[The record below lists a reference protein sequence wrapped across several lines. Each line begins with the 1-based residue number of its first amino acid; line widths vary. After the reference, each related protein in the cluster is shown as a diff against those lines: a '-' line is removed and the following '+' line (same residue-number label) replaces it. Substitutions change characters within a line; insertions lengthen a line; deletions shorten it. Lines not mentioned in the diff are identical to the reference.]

1 VSVIDAVT
9 NPDER
14 WWRAPLCRTVILAL
28 TVATCAVVAYY
39 LGLRGTH
46 PATNTAWPWWSLAIA
61 FAVAQR
67 LDFHIEIR
75 RQVMSFTLAE
85 VPLVLGL
92 FFASPQQLVI
102 GRVVGE
108 AIALVIVNGQ
118 AGRKLMLN
126 VAAFLAETVTASWIF
141 VAIGHRDLD
150 QPIAWLAVVVS
161 IAIGDAIT
169 LALVAL
175 VIRWHGSPTKT
186 RPIMMTNLFT
196 LVGNSGLAI
205 SAALL
210 MQRSLAAAIP
220 LSVLVFMVYAA
231 YRSYNSVVQRYASLE
246 VLYDFTRLV
255 SGSQRP
261 EAVLETMLNDARRI
275 LRAEVAAI
283 GLRNDRPTDS
293 ADVWFQ
299 ADTEHSITQI
309 DLQRL
314 IDLTADGNAVV
325 MARNTRDPQLRAILS
340 ALGVKDC
347 LIAPVHEG
355 SNVVGVLVAANREN
369 DVTTFGVEDSRMFAT
384 IANHASIALEN
395 GRLIERLRVQATQR
409 EYEALHD
416 PLTGLGNRTLFLAD
430 VTKAIELASGRHFGV
445 ALLDLNDF
453 KEVNDTLGHH
463 HGDLLLTQVAAR
475 LVNRLPA
482 AVSVARLGGDEFA
495 LLTPFDA
502 SEESLRELGE
512 QVQAAFAE
520 PFLVESLALEVH
532 ASVGFALFPDHATD
546 PTTLMQRADVAMY
559 EAKGSGS
566 HRVEV
571 YDAER
576 DLNTP
581 RRLAFA
587 TDLRAA
593 LEAKEI
599 TLYYQPKARMS
610 DGVIQSVEGLARWN
624 HRQHGFISP
633 DEFVM
638 LAERTGLIQLLTHHV
653 LTVGLD
659 QLEQWSQTGLD
670 IGMSI
675 NLSMRNLTDRDLP
688 NLVGRLLA
696 TSAIDPA
703 KVTFEVTET
712 AMMTEPET
720 TRFIVGELADL
731 GVRISVDDF
740 GTGHSSLGYLSKLR
754 VHELKIDKSF
764 VGPLTVDPQ
773 AAVIVRSII
782 DLARNLGIS
791 VVAEGVED
799 QRTWDALHDLGC
811 EIAQGYYLSRP
822 ITPAALESWL
832 RSTRRKQTELI
843 VPASVRTPV

>member
-1 VSVIDAVT
+1 M
-9 NPDER
+9 NPIEA
-14 WWRAPLCRTVILAL
+14 WWQRPLARTMILAAA
-28 TVATCAVVAYY
+28 VASCSALAFRIRL
-39 LGLRGTH
+39 LGVHAPTH
-46 PATNTAWPWWSLAIA
+46 TSWPWWLLAIA
-61 FAVAQR
+61 FVLAHR

-75 RQVMSFTLAE
+75 KQVLSFNLAE

-92 FFASPQQLVI
+92 FFASPTQLVAGRFVAEAISLLLI
-102 GRVVGE
+102 GRQDV
-108 AIALVIVNGQ
+108 
-118 AGRKLMLN
+118 RKLILN
-126 VAAFLAETVTASWIF
+126 LSAYAGETVAAAMVF
-141 VAIGHRDLD
+141 VAIGHRDLAN
-150 QPIAWLAVVVS
+150 PTSWLAVVV
-161 IAIGDAIT
+161 AVAVGDAIT
-169 LALVAL
+169 LAIITTV
-175 VIRWHGSPTKT
+175 VRWHGSPAKP
-186 RPIMMTNLFT
+186 RQMLFT
-196 LVGNSGLAI
+196 LGATVIGNSGLAI
-205 SAALL
+205 LAALV
-210 MQRSLAAAIP
+210 MHHSVAALIP
-220 LSVLVFMVYAA
+220 LAVVALMMTTA
-231 YRSYNSVVQRYASLE
+231 YRSYTAIAQRYASLE
-246 VLYDFTRLV
+246 VLYEFTRLV
-255 SGSQRP
+255 SGSQEP
-261 EAVLETMLNDARRI
+261 EAVLENMLHDARRV

-283 GLRNDRPTDS
+283 GLRSDRTGDS
-293 ADVWFQ
+293 IDTWFHADPERSVQ
-299 ADTEHSITQI
+299 LVDT
-309 DLQRL
+309 QRL
-314 IDLTADGNAVV
+314 IDLLADGSATVIP
-325 MARNTRDPQLRAILS
+325 RRTRDPILQS
-340 ALGVKDC
+340 ILQELNVKDC

-355 SNVVGVLVAANREN
+355 SKVVGVLVAADREN
-369 DVTTFGVEDSRMFAT
+369 DVTTFDADDCRLFAT
-384 IANHASIALEN
+384 IANHASVALEN

-416 PLTGLGNRTLFLAD
+416 PLTGLGNRTLFLSD
-430 VTKAIELASGRHFGV
+430 VTRAIELASGRHFGV

-463 HGDLLLTQVAAR
+463 HGDLLLTQVAGR
-475 LVNRLPA
+475 LVTRLPDC
-482 AVSVARLGGDEFA
+482 VKVARLGGDEFG

-502 SEESLRELGE
+502 TDHSLRELGD

-559 EAKGSGS
+559 EAKGSGT

-587 TDLRAA
+587 TDLRSA

-599 TLYYQPKARMS
+599 ALYYQPKARMS

-624 HRQHGFISP
+624 HREHGFISP

-659 QLEQWSQTGLD
+659 QLEQWTRTGLD

-696 TSAIDPA
+696 TRAIDPLS
-703 KVTFEVTET
+703 VTFEVTET

-799 QRTWDALHDLGC
+799 QRTWDALQDLGC

-832 RSTRRKQTELI
+832 RGTKRKQTDLI
-843 VPASVRTPV
+843 VPESARTPA

>member
-1 VSVIDAVT
+1 MNQGEA
-9 NPDER
+9 
-14 WWRAPLCRTVILAL
+14 WWRRPLARTIVLAAAVASCSALAFRFRLTGIQAP
-28 TVATCAVVAYY
+28 
-39 LGLRGTH
+39 TH
-46 PATNTAWPWWSLAIA
+46 TSWAWWVLAIA
-61 FAVAQR
+61 FVFAHR

-75 RQVMSFTLAE
+75 KQVLSFNLAE

-92 FFASPQQLVI
+92 FFASPTQLVVGRFVAEVISLVLI
-102 GRVVGE
+102 GR
-108 AIALVIVNGQ
+108 Q
-118 AGRKLMLN
+118 SGRKLTLN
-126 VAAFLAETVTASWIF
+126 LAAYAGETVAAAMVF
-141 VAIGHRDLD
+141 VAIGHRDLAN
-150 QPIAWLAVVVS
+150 PTSWLAVAAAVAV
-161 IAIGDAIT
+161 GDAIT
-169 LALVAL
+169 VAMIST
-175 VIRWHGSPTKT
+175 VMRWHGSPTKP
-186 RPIMMTNLFT
+186 RQMLFT
-196 LVGNSGLAI
+196 LVATVIGNSGLAI
-205 SAALL
+205 LAALV
-210 MQRSLAAAIP
+210 MHHSLAALIP
-220 LSVLVFMVYAA
+220 LAVVALMMTTA
-231 YRSYNSVVQRYASLE
+231 YRSYTAIAQRYASLE
-246 VLYDFTRLV
+246 VLYEFTRLV
-255 SGSQRP
+255 SGSQQP
-261 EAVLETMLNDARRI
+261 EAVLENMLHDARRV

-283 GLRNDRPTDS
+283 GLRSDRTISSTDTWFH
-293 ADVWFQ
+293 ADPERSV
-299 ADTEHSITQI
+299 E
-309 DLQRL
+309 LVELEPL
-314 IDLTADGNAVV
+314 IDLIADGGAIVIQ
-325 MARNTRDPQLRAILS
+325 RRTRDPILRSILQ
-340 ALGVKDC
+340 ALKVKDC
-347 LIAPVHEG
+347 LIAPIHEG
-355 SNVVGVLVAANREN
+355 TKVVGVLVAADREN
-369 DVTTFGVEDSRMFAT
+369 DVTTFDADDCRMFAT
-384 IANHASIALEN
+384 IANHASVALEN

-416 PLTGLGNRTLFLAD
+416 PLTGLANRTLFLSD
-430 VTKAIELASGRHFGV
+430 VTNAIERAAGRRFGV

-463 HGDLLLTQVAAR
+463 HGDLLLNQVAGR
-475 LVNRLPA
+475 LVSRLPER
-482 AVSVARLGGDEFA
+482 VSVARLGGDEFA
-495 LLTPFDA
+495 LLTAFDA
-502 SEESLRELGE
+502 SEDSLRALGDE
-512 QVQAAFAE
+512 VQAAFAE
-520 PFLVESLALEVH
+520 PFLVESLALEVN
-532 ASVGFALFPDHATD
+532 ASVGFALFPDHASD

-559 EAKGSGS
+559 EAKASRTS
-566 HRVEV
+566 HRVQV

-587 TDLRAA
+587 TDLRSA

-599 TLYYQPKARMS
+599 ALYYQPKARIS
-610 DGVIQSVEGLARWN
+610 DGAIQSVEGLARWN

-659 QLEQWSQTGLD
+659 QLEQWTRTGLD

-675 NLSMRNLTDRDLP
+675 NLSMRNLTDPDLP
-688 NLVGRLLA
+688 SLVGRLLSTRA
-696 TSAIDPA
+696 VDPA
-703 KVTFEVTET
+703 TVTFEVTET

-799 QRTWDALHDLGC
+799 QRTWDALHDMGC

-832 RSTRRKQTELI
+832 RSTRRKQTDLI
-843 VPASVRTPV
+843 VPTTLRTPV

>member
-1 VSVIDAVT
+1 MDAAT
-9 NPDER
+9 NPNEAR
-14 WWRAPLCRTVILAL
+14 WRRPLWRTTSLSITIAGCAALAFHF
-28 TVATCAVVAYY
+28 
-39 LGLRGTH
+39 GLRGGQPGLH
-46 PATNTAWPWWSLAIA
+46 GSWPWWALALAFAIA
-61 FAVAQR
+61 QQ
-67 LDFHIEIR
+67 LDFHVEIR

-85 VPLVLGL
+85 IPLIVGL
-92 FFASPQQLVI
+92 FFAPPTQLLV
-102 GRVVGE
+102 GRLAGE
-108 AIALVIVNGQ
+108 AVALLLLNRQ
-118 AGRKLMLN
+118 FGRKLILN
-126 VAAFLAETVTASWIF
+126 LAAYFAETVAAVLVF
-141 VAIGHRDLD
+141 QAIGHRDLVR
-150 QPIAWLAVVVS
+150 PVSWLAVVVA
-161 IAIGDAIT
+161 IAVGDAVT
-169 LALVAL
+169 LTMISLVM
-175 VIRWHGSPTKT
+175 RWHGSPSKL
-186 RPIMMTNLFT
+186 RKLLATNVVT
-196 LVGNSGLAI
+196 VIGNSGLAI
-205 SAALL
+205 SAALA
-210 MQRSLAAAIP
+210 MQRSLAAVIP
-220 LSVLVFMVYAA
+220 LSVLVAIATAA
-231 YRSYNSVVQRYASLE
+231 YRSYNSVSQQYASLE
-246 VLYDFTRLV
+246 VLYEFTRLV
-255 SGSQRP
+255 SGSQHP
-261 EAVLETMLNDARRI
+261 EAVLQTMLHDARRI

-283 GLRNDRPTDS
+283 GLRGDLADAT
-293 ADVWFQ
+293 DVWFH
-299 ADTEHSITQI
+299 AEPDRSIAPV

-325 MARNTRDPQLRAILS
+325 AARGTRDPILRSILS
-340 ALGVKDC
+340 TLGVKDC
-347 LIAPVHEG
+347 LLAPVHEG
-355 SNVVGVLVAANREN
+355 PKVVGVLVAANREN
-369 DVTTFGVEDSRMFAT
+369 DVTTFGLEDSRMFAT
-384 IANHASIALEN
+384 IANHASVALEN
-395 GRLIERLRVQATQR
+395 GRLIERLRVQAAQR

-416 PLTGLGNRTLFLAD
+416 PLTGLANRTLFLAD
-430 VTKAIELASGRHFGV
+430 VTKAISLSSNRRFGV

-463 HGDLLLTQVAAR
+463 HGDLLLTQVAGR
-475 LVNRLPA
+475 LVTRLPDG
-482 AVSVARLGGDEFA
+482 VTVARLGGDEFG
-495 LLTPFDA
+495 LLTEFDA
-502 SEESLRELGE
+502 TENSLRELGAK
-512 QVQAAFAE
+512 VQAAFAE
-520 PFLVESLALEVH
+520 PFLVESLSLEVH
-532 ASVGFALFPDHATD
+532 ASVGFALFPEHATD
-546 PTTLMQRADVAMY
+546 PTTLLQRADVAMY
-559 EAKGSGS
+559 EAKASRT

-571 YDAER
+571 YDAQR

-599 TLYYQPKARMS
+599 ALYYQPKAQIS
-610 DGVIQSVEGLARWN
+610 DGAIQSVEGLARWN
-624 HRQHGFISP
+624 HREHGFISP

-659 QLEQWSQTGLD
+659 QLEQWTRTGLD
-670 IGMSI
+670 IGMSL
-675 NLSMRNLTDRDLP
+675 NLSMRNLTDPDLP

-696 TSAIDPA
+696 ARAIDPA
-703 KVTFEVTET
+703 AVTFEVTET
-712 AMMTEPET
+712 AMMTEPEM

-832 RSTRRKQTELI
+832 RSARRKQTDLRTAAPI
-843 VPASVRTPV
+843 RTPV